1 MIQKELS
8 SRTIPTPKEAMKDHA
23 IRKEVYPDEG
33 ANLQNTVTASRANKD
48 LETTEEGASPEFR
61 NLVSNFEN

>member
-1 MIQKELS
+1 
-8 SRTIPTPKEAMKDHA
+8 MKDHA

-33 ANLQNTVTASRANKD
+33 ANLQNTVTVSRANKD